1 MWGVSLILLYIKQ
14 QKGENETTATELK
27 IFTVITAQE
36 KAKCTQNGKKKS
48 KKINESN
55 QPNYRCTYS
64 S

>member
-36 KAKCTQNGKKKS
+36 KAKCTQNGE
-48 KKINESN
+48 KKIKKN
-55 QPNYRCTYS
+55 Q
-64 S
+64 